1 MSTNGNN
8 QESTSNKRQK
18 TKHNNNNSNNMGAN
32 QNYYD
37 MLGVSKTA
45 TSEELRKAYKKQ
57 AVKWHPDKHASK
69 SDEEK
74 QDAED
79 RFKQMA
85 EVSTYYM
92 Y

>member
-18 TKHNNNNSNNMGAN
+18 TKHNNNNMGAN

-37 MLGVSKTA
+37 ILGVSKTA

-69 SDEEK
+69 SDEQK
-74 QDAED
+74 QDAEN

-85 EVSTYYM
+85 EVSRYYM

>member
-1 MSTNGNN
+1 
-8 QESTSNKRQK
+8 
-18 TKHNNNNSNNMGAN
+18 MGAN

-37 MLGVSKTA
+37 ILGVSKTA

-57 AVKWHPDKHASK
+57 AVKWLPDKHASK

-85 EVSTYYM
+85 EVR
-92 Y
+92 